1 MRNEINLQ
9 KDDVNAQ
16 RDAKNVNNYLSLIKA
31 QNVALVKEN
40 NELWE
45 KVRELTDQLNQPVR

>member
-9 KDDVNAQ
+9 KDDANAQ
-16 RDAKNVNNYLSLIKA
+16 QDGENLNNYLSLIKA

-45 KVRELTDQLNQPVR
+45 KVRELTDQLNQLV